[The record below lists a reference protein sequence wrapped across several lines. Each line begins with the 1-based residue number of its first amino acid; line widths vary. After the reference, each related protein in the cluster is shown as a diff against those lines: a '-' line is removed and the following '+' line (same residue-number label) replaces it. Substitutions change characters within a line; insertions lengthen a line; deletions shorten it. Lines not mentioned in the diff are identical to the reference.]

1 MTVQTRVASEPRVAI
16 PRLIKRN
23 TLYLTAA
30 EAFVGTGQQMV
41 PTLTAIIVVQFLH
54 SATLGGIGMSILGA
68 SRLVVGY
75 PAGQLA
81 DTRGRKPVLL
91 LGLVVS
97 LVGALGIGLAVLA
110 NGFWVFLAGLVLFG
124 LGSGASQNQRRLAAA
139 DLYPASRRGEGLGYV
154 LMGALV
160 GALGGPI
167 LVSSGGAIAHAAG
180 VSALA
185 VPWLLVSVVVLPSII
200 LILLIHPEPMEI
212 ALHLGRYWPIDGE
225 VDETRPAPATQGA
238 SSLVTP
244 CSFFRRLPLLV
255 AIVGLAGANGT
266 MVLLMAL
273 TPLAMAARGVAL
285 SVISLSVAIHV
296 AGMFGFSVPL
306 GRLAD
311 RIGRRG
317 VLGMGLLLEGLG
329 ALLVPA
335 SMNQWVMTAGLF
347 LVGLG
352 WSGANVATAA
362 LLADATQPDERGRAM
377 GVQASVSAAGSIAV
391 PLLGGLAV
399 ELWGSWALSI
409 MGIALLAGPALL
421 LLRLAETGVKSHV
434 TDSPATVMSTTP
446 QDRRYGRIGRER

>member
-1 MTVQTRVASEPRVAI
+1 MAVLTRASSATRVPI

-54 SATLGGIGMSILGA
+54 SATLAGIGMSILGA

-81 DTRGRKPVLL
+81 DTRGRKPVLV
-91 LGLVVS
+91 LGLVIS
-97 LVGALGIGLAVLA
+97 LTGALGIGLAVMA
-110 NGFWVFLAGLVLFG
+110 GDFWAFLAGLVLFG

-139 DLYPASRRGEGLGYV
+139 DFYPASRRGEGLGYV

-160 GALGGPI
+160 GALGGPL
-167 LVSSGGAIAHAAG
+167 LVSGGGVLAHALG
-180 VSALA
+180 MSALA
-185 VPWLLVSVVVLPSII
+185 LPWLLVSVVVLPSIVLVLMI
-200 LILLIHPEPMEI
+200 RPEPMQI
-212 ALHLGRYWPIDGE
+212 ALHLARYWPSTDE
-225 VDETRPAPATQGA
+225 VDDTSLAPATPEAGA
-238 SSLVTP
+238 LVTFW
-244 CSFFRRLPLLV
+244 SFFRRLPLLV

-273 TPLAMAARGVAL
+273 TPLAMADRGVAL

-296 AGMFGFSVPL
+296 AGMFGLSVPL

-311 RIGRRG
+311 RIGRHW
-317 VLGMGLLLEGLG
+317 VLGAGLLLEGLG
-329 ALLVPA
+329 AVLVPA
-335 SMNQWVMTAGLF
+335 STDQWIMTAGLF

-362 LLADATQPDERGRAM
+362 LLADATQPEERGRAM
-377 GVQASVSAAGSIAV
+377 GVQASVSAGASIAV

-399 ELWGSWALSI
+399 HLWGTWALAA
-409 MGIALLAGPALL
+409 MGIALLVGPALL
-421 LLRLAETGVKSHV
+421 LLRFAETGVANLQA
-434 TDSPATVMSTTP
+434 DSPTAALASV
-446 QDRRYGRIGRER
+446 RRYRSAGRTGHRR